1 MCFFLFFFCF
11 FWLWLLLSEDGLNI
25 VDVVVVFTVDVEG
38 VIISYSKVSVSVDEV
53 FFTIMISSRLA
64 VAFVL
69 LTTDRTVVNRSVNK
83 DIPCCLA
90 VIRLTHDADNRS
102 NHRLSGIG
110 RHPKKKVDIVR
121 KGSK

>member
-1 MCFFLFFFCF
+1 MFFFVFFCF

-53 FFTIMISSRLA
+53 FLTIMISSRLA

-69 LTTDRTVVNRSVNK
+69 LTTDRTVVNR
-83 DIPCCLA
+83 
-90 VIRLTHDADNRS
+90 
-102 NHRLSGIG
+102 
-110 RHPKKKVDIVR
+110 
-121 KGSK
+121 

>member
-64 VAFVL
+64 VAFDL
-69 LTTDRTVVNRSVNK
+69 LTTDRAVVNRRMSINS
-83 DIPCCLA
+83 L
-90 VIRLTHDADNRS
+90 
-102 NHRLSGIG
+102 NH
-110 RHPKKKVDIVR
+110 
-121 KGSK
+121 